1 MGSPNSI
8 IDKDR
13 INAGYHWFSEWG
25 RNAMISLTGLTLCAG
40 KRDIAFNILRK
51 YSNYGKNGLLPNYL
65 SKDNNH
71 SYNSIDTSLLFGGQ

>member
-1 MGSPNSI
+1 
-8 IDKDR
+8 
-13 INAGYHWFSEWG
+13 
-25 RNAMISLTGLTLCAG
+25 MISLTGLTLCAG

-71 SYNSIDTSLLFGGQ
+71 SYNSIDTSLLFGG